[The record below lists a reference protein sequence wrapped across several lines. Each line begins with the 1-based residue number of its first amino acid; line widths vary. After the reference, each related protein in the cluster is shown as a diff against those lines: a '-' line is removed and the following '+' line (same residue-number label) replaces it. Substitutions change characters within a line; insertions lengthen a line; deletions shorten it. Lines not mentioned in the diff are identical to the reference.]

1 MSAASTINDSN
12 ASNSMSE
19 VDDVNMFQAVRRNG
33 RRNALADLGEQIV
46 QGKFFF
52 FFFSSSLFIK

>member
-46 QGKFFF
+46 QGKFIF